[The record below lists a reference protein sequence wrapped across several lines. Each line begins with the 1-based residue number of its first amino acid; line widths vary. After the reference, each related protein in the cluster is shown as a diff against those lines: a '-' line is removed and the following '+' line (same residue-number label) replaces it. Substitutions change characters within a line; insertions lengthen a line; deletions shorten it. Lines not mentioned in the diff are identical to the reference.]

1 MPCPFSKYSEIFG
14 KQNEGVHSIRF
25 LDVAAVDYFLS
36 ILGAIILSFF
46 TKIPLVLTTIVILV
60 LGIILHMLFGVN
72 TSAVKYL
79 GLDCNKIK
87 II

>member
-14 KQNEGVHSIRF
+14 KQNEGIYSIRF

>member
-1 MPCPFSKYSEIFG
+1 MK
-14 KQNEGVHSIRF
+14 VDSIRF